1 MAHTS
6 EETQGIVESL
16 NRLNKLFTIREA
28 RPLTDPIQADFLA
41 ILLAVIRLMLDLSI
55 YLFMTGILV
64 MGIIFLFSMGNEE
77 TLTRAKRTL
86 NQSLIGLA
94 MTFSSFA
101 VLEFFISRLSGPLA
115 FANGANIAI
124 VFGRAYNLALIAA
137 GSGLVIILLY
147 AGTRYLF
154 AGGNEENQEGA
165 KKMINAAL
173 YGIILTLGS
182 FAISRLLMTRFG
194 AIPQ

>member
-6 EETQGIVESL
+6 QETQSIVESL
-16 NRLNKLFTIREA
+16 NRLDKLFKIREA
-28 RPLTDPIQADFLA
+28 RSITEPIQADFLA

-64 MGIIFLFSMGNEE
+64 MGVIFLFSMGNEE
-77 TLTRAKRTL
+77 MLTRAKRTL

-101 VLEFFISRLSGPLA
+101 VLEFFIRRLSGPLA
-115 FANGANIAI
+115 FSQGANIAI
-124 VFGRAYNLALIAA
+124 VFGTAYNLVLIAA

-194 AIPQ
+194 AIP

>member
-1 MAHTS
+1 MAHTKP
-6 EETQGIVESL
+6 ETQDVVNSL
-16 NRLNKLFTIREA
+16 GRLNKLFEIRAPRALTE
-28 RPLTDPIQADFLA
+28 PLQADFLA
-41 ILLAVIRLMLDLSI
+41 ILLAVVRLMLDLSI

-64 MGIIFLFSMGNEE
+64 MGVMFLFSMGNEE
-77 TLTRAKRTL
+77 ALTRAKRTL

-101 VLEFFISRLSGPLA
+101 VLEFFIKQLGGPLA
-115 FANGANIAI
+115 FSQGANIAI
-124 VFGRAYNLALIAA
+124 VFGTAYNLVLIAA

-154 AGGNEENQEGA
+154 AGGNEESQEGA
-165 KKMINAAL
+165 KKMINAAI

-182 FAISRLLMTRFG
+182 FAISKLLMTRFG
-194 AIPQ
+194 AIP

>member
-1 MAHTS
+1 MAHTRP
-6 EETQGIVESL
+6 ETQDVVNSL
-16 NRLNKLFTIREA
+16 GRLSDLFKIREA
-28 RPLTDPIQADFLA
+28 RPLTEPIQADLLA
-41 ILLAVIRLMLDLSI
+41 ILLAVVRLMLDLSI

-64 MGIIFLFSMGNEE
+64 MGMIFLFSMGNEE

-86 NQSLIGLA
+86 NQSLIGLT

-101 VLEFFISRLSGPLA
+101 VLEFFINRLSGPLA
-115 FANGANIAI
+115 FAEGANIAI
-124 VFGRAYNLALIAA
+124 VFGTAYNLALIAA
-137 GSGLVIILLY
+137 GTGLVIVLLY

-154 AGGNEENQEGA
+154 AGGNEESQEGA

-194 AIPQ
+194 AIQ

>member
-1 MAHTS
+1 MAHTTQ
-6 EETQGIVESL
+6 ETQEIVESL
-16 NRLNKLFTIREA
+16 TELSKLFKIREA

-41 ILLAVIRLMLDLSI
+41 ILLAVVRLMLDLSI

-64 MGIIFLFSMGNEE
+64 MGVIFLFSMGNEE

-86 NQSLIGLA
+86 NQSLIGLT

-101 VLEFFISRLSGPLA
+101 VLEFFINRLSGPLA
-115 FANGANIAI
+115 FAEGANIAI

-137 GSGLVIILLY
+137 GTGLVIVLLY

-165 KKMINAAL
+165 KKMMNAAL